1 MQPLP
6 PPRRIGE
13 QTPETTAPRRPSAKT
28 LARWAYLDQ
37 VERETKDRGGHGAR
51 LNFEEF
57 SRRMAADRG
66 RRLAFVA
73 SWIEMAS
80 F

>member
-1 MQPLP
+1 
-6 PPRRIGE
+6 
-13 QTPETTAPRRPSAKT
+13 
-28 LARWAYLDQ
+28 LARWAYLNQ
-37 VERETKDRGGHGAR
+37 VERESKERGGSGAR

-57 SRRMAADRG
+57 SRRMAADKG

>member
-1 MQPLP
+1 MTPPHEAAVPRQPT
-6 PPRRIGE
+6 PR
-13 QTPETTAPRRPSAKT
+13 T
-28 LARWAYLDQ
+28 LARWVELNR
-37 VERETKDRGGHGAR
+37 VEREAKERGGRGAK
-51 LNFEEF
+51 LSFEEF
-57 SRRMAADRG
+57 SRRMAADKG

>member
-6 PPRRIGE
+6 PPHRVNDQPRE
-13 QTPETTAPRRPSAKT
+13 TPAPRRPSPRT
-28 LARWAYLDQ
+28 LARWVYLNQ
-37 VERETKDRGGHGAR
+37 VERENKERGNGAR